1 MCMARQCRHLNFD
14 FEFIGRLKTSRRI
27 CGRRAGP
34 TKKIHA
40 PFTPERD
47 KEQDEGRR
55 ALWEA
60 FEEDAHPP
68 LSDFQ
73 TAQSIR
79 FSERRWQKL
88 ILDTYSDVISA
99 GDREFFLTR
108 RIQQFLRVRN
118 RQNCDIRF
126 WQFFPQFR

>member
-1 MCMARQCRHLNFD
+1 MARQCRHLNFD

-79 FSERRWQKL
+79 FSERRWQTL
-88 ILDTYSDVISA
+88 HV
-99 GDREFFLTR
+99 E
-108 RIQQFLRVRN
+108 IQTV
-118 RQNCDIRF
+118 
-126 WQFFPQFR
+126 FRTGPPVEGKVKFADS